1 MGYLHINCGEG
12 KGKTTA
18 SIGLAVRAAGAGMR
32 VMFVQ
37 LMKGVPTSELNVL
50 SRIPEITI
58 RRCDRNYGFSFRM
71 TDDDK
76 AAITLCHNGLLKAA
90 FSAVRA
96 NEVDLLILDEFN
108 AAYNY
113 NLLDRT
119 LADGLLELLDSY
131 PTEIVLTGR
140 NPDVKFTARADYLS
154 EIECRKHPHQKGVR
168 ARRGIEY

>member
-58 RRCDRNYGFSFRM
+58 RRCDRNYGFSFCM

-119 LADGLLELLDSY
+119 LD
-131 PTEIVLTGR
+131 P
-140 NPDVKFTARADYLS
+140 
-154 EIECRKHPHQKGVR
+154 
-168 ARRGIEY
+168 